1 MTMRRFGSVSTKG
14 TAVTPRHFTKLTCT
28 RFVSFAAAAT
38 SPRFTQP
45 VTSRCSIAPAD
56 STPSRET
63 SFGQW
68 VKPAYCVMRGGMP
81 RSERRFGQAS
91 RCSSVSVARAVNGS
105 SVSTASWPPMRRTR
119 SFGREAI
126 PEKSAPAS
134 KPDPAPVPV
143 KKPEPAPVFKPVF
156 ETPAPASVSIPTP
169 PPTPKVTISK
179 GSAPAGTPLT
189 VSTQASAGAAASG
202 NTHPANILALVS
214 SGGWPVTDLSK
225 DNFSLMEYFEVPGQ
239 QAPFSN
245 NITSFRNVGTGA
257 YLI

>member
-1 MTMRRFGSVSTKG
+1 MAKKP
-14 TAVTPRHFTKLTCT
+14 APKK
-28 RFVSFAAAAT
+28 
-38 SPRFTQP
+38 
-45 VTSRCSIAPAD
+45 APAKK
-56 STPSRET
+56 TAA
-63 SFGQW
+63 
-68 VKPAYCVMRGGMP
+68 KPAP
-81 RSERRFGQAS
+81 KQAAPS
-91 RCSSVSVARAVNGS
+91 KN
-105 SVSTASWPPMRRTR
+105 PPAKKPAPVKKPTPKPTPTKKP
-119 SFGREAI
+119 A
-126 PEKSAPAS
+126 PKPAAKSAPAS

-156 ETPAPASVSIPTP
+156 ETPVPDSVSIPTP

-189 VSTQASAGAAASG
+189 VSTQASAGAAANG

-225 DNFSLMEYFEVPGQ
+225 DNFTLMEYFEVPGQ

-257 YLI
+257 YLIQVKPINSATWRSGHHLAQIIVSSDDDRQGQGAVKIIIR

>member
-1 MTMRRFGSVSTKG
+1 MAKKP
-14 TAVTPRHFTKLTCT
+14 APKK
-28 RFVSFAAAAT
+28 
-38 SPRFTQP
+38 
-45 VTSRCSIAPAD
+45 APAKK
-56 STPSRET
+56 TAA
-63 SFGQW
+63 
-68 VKPAYCVMRGGMP
+68 KPAP
-81 RSERRFGQAS
+81 KKAAPSKK
-91 RCSSVSVARAVNGS
+91 
-105 SVSTASWPPMRRTR
+105 PPAKKPAPVKNPTPKPTPTKKP
-119 SFGREAI
+119 A
-126 PEKSAPAS
+126 PKPAAKSAPAS

-156 ETPAPASVSIPTP
+156 ETPVPDSVSIPTP

-189 VSTQASAGAAASG
+189 VSTQASAGAAANG

-225 DNFSLMEYFEVPGQ
+225 DNFTLMEYFEVPGQ

-257 YLI
+257 YLIQVKPINSATWRSGHHLAQIIVSSDDDRQGQGAVKIIIR